1 MLISAKRHSEQ
12 FSSLARRE
20 AVVNFYDHWILPPI
34 LDLVMRQNQLEKYR
48 REVVAAANG
57 RVLEVGVGSGLN
69 FPLYGKQVE
78 IVFGID
84 PSPRLLAI
92 ARRRAASAGVRAE
105 FLQGSATAIPLAEN
119 TVDTVV
125 MTWTLCS
132 IADPLA
138 ALREMRRLLKPGGTL
153 LFVEHGL
160 SPEPGVER
168 WQHRLTPIWCHV
180 AGGCHLDRKMDDLI
194 RSAGFDVTSLRT
206 EYANRPRP
214 MTYLYVGCAH

>member
-1 MLISAKRHSEQ
+1 M
-12 FSSLARRE
+12 
-20 AVVNFYDHWILPPI
+20 NFYDRWVLPPI
-34 LDLVMRQNQLEKYR
+34 LDLVMRQHQLQNYR

-92 ARRRAASAGVRAE
+92 ARRRAAAAGVRAE
-105 FLQGSATAIPLAEN
+105 FLQGSATAIPLADN

-132 IADPLA
+132 IA
-138 ALREMRRLLKPGGTL
+138 
-153 LFVEHGL
+153 
-160 SPEPGVER
+160 EP
-168 WQHRLTPIWCHV
+168 PI
-180 AGGCHLDRKMDDLI
+180 
-194 RSAGFDVTSLRT
+194 
-206 EYANRPRP
+206 E
-214 MTYLYVGCAH
+214 VG

>member
-1 MLISAKRHSEQ
+1 V
-12 FSSLARRE
+12 ARGE
-20 AVVNFYDHWILPPI
+20 AVMNFHEHWLLPPV
-34 LDLVMRQNQLEKYR
+34 LDLVMRQRQLGKYR
-48 REVVAAANG
+48 RQVVAAARG

-78 IVFGID
+78 VVFGID

-92 ARRRAASAGVRAE
+92 ARRRAAAAGIHAD
-105 FLQGSATAIPLAEN
+105 LLLGSATAIPLADN

-132 IADPLA
+132 IPDPLV
-138 ALREMRRLLKPGGTL
+138 ALHEMRRVLKPGGKL

-160 SPEPGVER
+160 SPEPRVER
-168 WQHRLTPIWCHV
+168 WQHRLTPVWRHI

-194 RSAGFDVTSLRT
+194 CSAGFDLTELRT
-206 EYANRPRP
+206 EYAHGPRT
-214 MTYLYVGCAH
+214 MTYMYEGCARPTA

>member
-1 MLISAKRHSEQ
+1 
-12 FSSLARRE
+12 
-20 AVVNFYDHWILPPI
+20 
-34 LDLVMRQNQLEKYR
+34 MRQRQLAKYR
-48 REVVAAANG
+48 REVVAAASG

-69 FPLYGKQVE
+69 FPQYGKEVE
-78 IVFGID
+78 VVFGID

-92 ARRRAASAGVRAE
+92 ARQRAAAAGIHAD
-105 FLQGSATAIPLAEN
+105 LLLGSATAIPLADN

-132 IADPLA
+132 IPNPLV
-138 ALREMRRLLKPGGTL
+138 ALREMRRVLKPGGKL

-168 WQHRLTPIWCHV
+168 WQHRLTPVWRHI

-194 RSAGFDVTSLRT
+194 RSAGFDLTELRT
-206 EYANRPRP
+206 EYARGPRL
-214 MTYLYVGCAH
+214 MTYMYEGRAVCADRQSKS